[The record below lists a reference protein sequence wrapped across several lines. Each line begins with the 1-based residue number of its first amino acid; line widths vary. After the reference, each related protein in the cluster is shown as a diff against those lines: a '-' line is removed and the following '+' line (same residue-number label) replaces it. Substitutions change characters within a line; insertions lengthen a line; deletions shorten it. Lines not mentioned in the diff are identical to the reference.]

1 MFGYTTKQDVGNGC
15 ATSRSNRH
23 QIGTQASGNCSDF
36 STCLP
41 VPHFSPDR
49 FTPPIN
55 TPHENLHLLA
65 RLLRYLTLVTYDSRS
80 CDASAPEHSFKPLN
94 RYARHEIPPAAQAAE
109 QVAARAGNG
118 RRNPLPPIPDGM
130 NVEPPA

>member
-1 MFGYTTKQDVGNGC
+1 MSRYFYGSSKREVPDRTTSTSQGGFPQHMFGYTTKQDVGNGC

-80 CDASAPEHSFKPLN
+80 CDASAPEHSFKP
-94 RYARHEIPPAAQAAE
+94 
-109 QVAARAGNG
+109 
-118 RRNPLPPIPDGM
+118 
-130 NVEPPA
+130 